1 MGVEETNLGQ
11 SIKHPPLLCGSLMNT
26 GSVPVLWSRTVCFMF
41 STSFGSWME
50 AAAQAKVLIRI
61 LLRRIQQEKDEEA
74 TWKLNTH
81 YKIIFTQKYEILNI
95 FQCSIFK
102 IQKSL
107 VLKRDC
113 RASSILNLPKIKSK
127 IFFSITK
134 TRNAVYNIICEKQF
148 SYTTLR
154 DYTSTFLLFFCCVE
168 MAS

>member
-1 MGVEETNLGQ
+1 MRIFNEYRFSSCFVVSNR
-11 SIKHPPLLCGSLMNT
+11 LLHVFN
-26 GSVPVLWSRTVCFMF
+26 
-41 STSFGSWME
+41 GSWME

-127 IFFSITK
+127 IYFSITK

-148 SYTTLR
+148 SYITQC
-154 DYTSTFLLFFCCVE
+154 TSTFLLC
-168 MAS
+168 